1 MPADGQ
7 AVKPA
12 PSSWH
17 WKVTPACESLYAKL
31 AEVWLVN
38 SAGWEVMVGSV
49 TVLAA
54 AASVIQVASATSATT
69 AARSERRENGPLPLV
84 ASLDRPHRIGKSPFR
99 LPCRASF
106 EVCASSASNYEK
118 VKRRVE
124 GER

>member
-38 SAGWEVMVGSV
+38 SAGCEVMVGSV
-49 TVLAA
+49 TPLAAA
-54 AASVIQVASATSATT
+54 AASVIQVASAASTT
-69 AARSERRENGPLPLV
+69 TVPRRERRESGPAPLV
-84 ASLDRPHRIGKSPFR
+84 TFLLDLPHRIR
-99 LPCRASF
+99 
-106 EVCASSASNYEK
+106 
-118 VKRRVE
+118 
-124 GER
+124 